1 MYKRQD
7 KYRAEYYEHYTGGN
21 YWTNPVNYD
30 LTINTERVGFE
41 GAVKLVEDYIQIKY
55 PDFNIKCTNTGSTQE
70 A

>member
-1 MYKRQD
+1 M
-7 KYRAEYYEHYTGGN
+7 
-21 YWTNPVNYD
+21 NYD

>member
-1 MYKRQD
+1 MLSEDYSTYTRRDFID
-7 KYRAEYYEHYTGGN
+7 KIIY
-21 YWTNPVNYD
+21 YD